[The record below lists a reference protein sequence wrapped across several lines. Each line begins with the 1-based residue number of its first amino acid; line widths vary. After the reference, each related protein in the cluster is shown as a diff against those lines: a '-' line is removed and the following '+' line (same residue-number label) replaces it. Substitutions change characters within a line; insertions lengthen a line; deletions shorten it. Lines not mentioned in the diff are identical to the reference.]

1 MNQPP
6 KKVGPVN
13 KLLQLGSVSLR
24 ITENLQLNNLS
35 LIMKTMAVV
44 QQMKLKLNNARGN
57 K

>member
-6 KKVGPVN
+6 KKGEPVN

>member
-6 KKVGPVN
+6 KKGGPVN